1 MKFLKSFFSGAMLE
15 LKQIT
20 WPSKKE
26 TIYFV
31 KIVIIFSVA
40 MAIFL
45 GIADYG
51 FSRAI
56 QTFILK
62 I

>member
-1 MKFLKSFFSGAMLE
+1 MKLLKSFFSGAILE

-26 TIYFV
+26 TIYLV
-31 KIVIIFSVA
+31 KIVIIFSIA

-51 FSRAI
+51 FSREI